1 MKEKDIIGYEGLY
14 TITDTGIVYSLG
26 NGKSTNPAFATKR
39 AIGIRVKT
47 NGYLGCKLFKNGQRK
62 HYAVHRLVAITFLPI
77 ENAQTQE
84 VNHIDG
90 NKQNNCIDNLEWLTT
105 QQNQKHAFA
114 KGLQKITRGADS
126 KCSKKVMQLSVSD
139 MKPIKVWNSIKE
151 IKREIGYNS
160 VGIIGCCKN
169 KPKYQT
175 AYGFKWQNV

>member
-1 MKEKDIIGYEGLY
+1 
-14 TITDTGIVYSLG
+14 
-26 NGKSTNPAFATKR
+26 
-39 AIGIRVKT
+39 
-47 NGYLGCKLFKNGQRK
+47 
-62 HYAVHRLVAITFLPI
+62 VHRLVAITFLPI

-175 AYGFKWQNV
+175 AYGFKWQYV